1 MNTNLKKEQ
10 YQKDLKAIKSM
21 SARLR
26 GLNESIMFEGDDEF
40 TPEDDMMNEPMPEQE
55 PMQKQEPEIETG
67 VEAQGE
73 MPVDDTK
80 PEDKGMQEL
89 DKMGELDQIR
99 KITLQGM
106 LKFSNQ
112 PEHPQFQALQKIFQL
127 CNKAVDT
134 DKENNNQQSY

>member
-40 TPEDDMMNEPMPEQE
+40 TPEDDMMNEPM
-55 PMQKQEPEIETG
+55 QKQEPEIETG

-73 MPVDDTK
+73 IPVDDTK